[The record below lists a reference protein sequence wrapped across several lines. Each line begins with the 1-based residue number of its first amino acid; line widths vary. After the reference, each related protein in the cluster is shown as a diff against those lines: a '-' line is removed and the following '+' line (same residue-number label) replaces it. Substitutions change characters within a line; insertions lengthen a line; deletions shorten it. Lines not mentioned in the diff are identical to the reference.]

1 MPFKSKAQQRFMF
14 AAEER
19 GDVPK
24 GIAEEWAHKTKNIKK
39 LPEHKK
45 KASEIAPEVLLLLG
59 TVLGGGA
66 YLGYK
71 ASHKLQK
78 VPKEASEIAGAEPG
92 PPRPPDFSE
101 DLENP
106 KIFREKME
114 AWRVAEKE
122 YWKTRTH
129 KVQVPKQLS
138 QRLENI
144 CNQIHNQSRLERK
157 LRLGLLGAT
166 VLGGGAYLGYKALHK
181 LQKVP
186 KEASEIAGAVMRKE
200 EAKNRPWWGAGI
212 GGTLG
217 GVLGALAG
225 SSHSIRPRSGVGGL
239 AGGLI
244 GLGLGGAAGLGLGA
258 LSRHSHAVGNQKE
271 ARFLGDTAQSG
282 LPYWKYGNPA
292 SDEAIRSVE
301 TQLAIAFPADY
312 RAIVAQH
319 NGGRP
324 KPNAVDAPGKREVIM
339 ERLMSVDAGAKDNV
353 AAATLVARKRHQS
366 NLVPF
371 ASDPFGNLFCF
382 QVAGKTPSAVVFWDH
397 ESGALTG
404 ICKTFPELL
413 GMLHEPRR

>member
-71 ASHKLQK
+71 
-78 VPKEASEIAGAEPG
+78 
-92 PPRPPDFSE
+92 
-101 DLENP
+101 
-106 KIFREKME
+106 
-114 AWRVAEKE
+114 
-122 YWKTRTH
+122 
-129 KVQVPKQLS
+129 
-138 QRLENI
+138 
-144 CNQIHNQSRLERK
+144 
-157 LRLGLLGAT
+157 
-166 VLGGGAYLGYKALHK
+166 HK

-186 KEASEIAGAVMRKE
+186 KEASEIAGAVMRKVSTKGKTAALLARRVICKVATITNEDVQGALATGKPARNIEDDEINEMASEWRARGKE